1 MGSKVSQII
10 DESSESI
17 RNNNNSSIPISSFPQ
32 RQNYL
37 LDDDENYELFTIVWL
52 DQISNTNSLD
62 SLRTKTLLKQINNND
77 NCGNEDIGIELLLL
91 FLIDSD

>member
-77 NCGNEDIGIELLLL
+77 NCFFYNDINL
-91 FLIDSD
+91 FLDDI